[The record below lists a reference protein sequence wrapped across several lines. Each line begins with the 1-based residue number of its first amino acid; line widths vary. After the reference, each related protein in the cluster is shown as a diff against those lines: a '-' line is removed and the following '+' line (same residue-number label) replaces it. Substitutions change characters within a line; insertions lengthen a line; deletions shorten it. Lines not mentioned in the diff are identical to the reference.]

1 MVELLTR
8 VARVLFQPYIFI
20 LETMKQILSQWIFFS
35 TSLKINMFI
44 VGWFPLQ
51 WNISDF
57 FYQNR
62 QRIESEL
69 TAAQSREPGSD
80 VLGGEV
86 PPFDALW
93 MSLYVK
99 QGELCVDQRPAVRK
113 SAGQTLFSTIS
124 AHGGLLQTNTW
135 KKVVWQVSERIRSR
149 SLHVQ
154 QSFVMI
160 YFHQISL
167 KEVNILC

>member
-1 MVELLTR
+1 MD
-8 VARVLFQPYIFI
+8 
-20 LETMKQILSQWIFFS
+20 FFS

-44 VGWFPLQ
+44 VRWFPLQ

-69 TAAQSREPGSD
+69 TAAQSREPGND

-160 YFHQISL
+160 DLLSSNFIERSKYFVSVQVSGSWAIKL
-167 KEVNILC
+167 DKLD

>member
-1 MVELLTR
+1 M
-8 VARVLFQPYIFI
+8 
-20 LETMKQILSQWIFFS
+20 
-35 TSLKINMFI
+35 
-44 VGWFPLQ
+44 
-51 WNISDF
+51 
-57 FYQNR
+57 
-62 QRIESEL
+62 
-69 TAAQSREPGSD
+69 TAAQSREPGND

-160 YFHQISL
+160 NLLSSNFIERSKYFVSVQVSGSWAIKL
-167 KEVNILC
+167 DKLD